1 MNLRWCLN
9 CLLLFSLLLLGL
21 AFTDLVGVDLTKQKA
36 TNTSIH
42 IALYLIPLYLL
53 ALGMQMVFYKQ
64 FHVWKKEGVS
74 VGFVYD
80 ENLKDLEQEG
90 FRGSWTNHCERE
102 EDTMYEEEVAK
113 DEEEVT

>member
-1 MNLRWCLN
+1 M
-9 CLLLFSLLLLGL
+9 
-21 AFTDLVGVDLTKQKA
+21 GVDLTKQEA
-36 TNTSIH
+36 TNASIH
-42 IALYLIPLYLL
+42 IALSLIPLYLL
-53 ALGMQMVFYKQ
+53 ALAMQMVFYKQ